1 MLTLAGRS
9 LVPLL
14 IGATLFSCTASRAPA
29 VTATAQATQAAA
41 TPAVTGAAALAVS
54 LTDATYG
61 SLAVLTAAGASCSAQ
76 IRITPGDFGEP
87 PNVGVVPD
95 QVAGPSGIVRW
106 TYPAPRVG
114 NSAGSYDVHCQSG
127 TSSGSVYGRIDT
139 ARPPMVATDIAVHI
153 TTATPPRPEFQP
165 DPALVPLRDA
175 VVARITATLS
185 DEWGKATRGLGH
197 LRIVDASQDISIF
210 VVGAKGTSVHRQ
222 SPRDESEDIEIFV
235 QDDLGKTTPENAVAT
250 TLHELGHIWCC
261 FGPEAD
267 QGGHWQVKL
276 RDPGLY
282 GVDKY
287 GLMTDPV
294 LCLAFGAVLS
304 CPNRFSD
311 REMRALGFATFPAAV
326 PDPCVSQAL
335 SLQTQQSGLVAQ
347 LDVLGPQIDAGKTR
361 LATLETQISSLEAQY
376 PNGMPPAV
384 YANYQTLISQ
394 HNALV
399 VQVNAQIDQY
409 NAQAAQ
415 VRSIVAQRN
424 ALPCDAS

>member
-1 MLTLAGRS
+1 MLTLASRS
-9 LVPLL
+9 IVPLL
-14 IGATLFSCTASRAPA
+14 ICATLASCSVSGAPTI
-29 VTATAQATQAAA
+29 TATPRPPQAAA
-41 TPAVTGAAALAVS
+41 TTGVSGAATLGVS
-54 LTDATYG
+54 VTDAAYG
-61 SLAVLTAAGASCSAQ
+61 SLAILTAVGASCSAQ
-76 IRITPGDFGEP
+76 IRITPGDFGEAP
-87 PNVGVVPD
+87 SVGVPD
-95 QVAGPSGIVRW
+95 QIAAPSGIVRW

-114 NSAGSYDVHCQSG
+114 NTSGSYDVRCQSG
-127 TSSGSVYGRIDT
+127 TSSGGANGRIDA
-139 ARPPMVATDIAVHI
+139 ARPPMVPTDIAVHI

-165 DPALVPLRDA
+165 DPALAPLRDA
-175 VVARITATLS
+175 VVARITSTLS

-197 LRIVDASQDISIF
+197 LRIVDASQDISVF

-222 SPRDESEDIEIFV
+222 SPRDGSEDIEIFV

-294 LCLAFGAVLS
+294 LCLSFGVVLS

-311 REMRALGFATFPAAV
+311 REMRALGFATFPPAA

-335 SLQTQQSGLVAQ
+335 SLQSQQSGLVAQ
-347 LDVLGPQIDAGKTR
+347 LDVLGPQIDAGKAR
-361 LATLETQISSLEAQY
+361 LVMLETQIANLEAQY

-399 VQVNAQIDQY
+399 TQVNAEIDQY